1 MYRFQWIQ
9 YAWSYCGLFLLKD
22 ASCSQ
27 YILEIHFFFSFLKLY
42 ISPQSSEDWLWQANA
57 AWHSSQSVG
66 VIYIQCVYQ
75 KLCYNV
81 TTGHNGSHID
91 RIVRRQIKSTCLPS
105 CWIIMGSSFS
115 GSSKLKK
122 KKNPGYGIK
131 ERQLL
136 VCLFS
141 WVSIRLYSPI
151 KGLPIN
157 F

>member
-27 YILEIHFFFSFLKLY
+27 YILEIHFSFSFLKLY

-91 RIVRRQIKSTCLPS
+91 PVVKRQIESTCLPS

-122 KKNPGYGIK
+122 KIQSMALRRGNYWFACFPECLY
-131 ERQLL
+131 
-136 VCLFS
+136 VCIHQSRALQ
-141 WVSIRLYSPI
+141 
-151 KGLPIN
+151 
-157 F
+157 